1 MTSKETVQELVLIQ
15 AHTDHE
21 KGLHIYAFLKIH
33 NHATEE
39 DLVQETFMKTWVYLA
54 KGGIIDSMKP
64 FLYHILNNL
73 IIDEY
78 RKKKTVSLDRLLDK
92 GFAPH
97 SDTHA
102 QECDTID
109 LASLLEQIK
118 LLPEGYKHVLHMH
131 YIEHRSLAEMMTI
144 TGHSKN
150 ALSVQLFRGL
160 DKLKNLNPLN

>member
-1 MTSKETVQELVLIQ
+1 MTSKELVQELVLIQ

-21 KGLHIYAFLKIH
+21 KGLHVYAFLKVH

-39 DLVQETFMKTWVYLA
+39 DLVQETFMKTWIYLA
-54 KGGIIDSMKP
+54 KGGIIQSIKP
-64 FLYHILNNL
+64 FLYHILNDL

-78 RKKKTVSLDRLLDK
+78 RKKKTVSLDRLIDK
-92 GFAPH
+92 GFSPH
-97 SDTHA
+97 SDTHI

-131 YIEHRSLAEMMTI
+131 YIEHRSLDEMMII

-150 ALSVQLFRGL
+150 ALSVQMSRGL
-160 DKLKNLNPLN
+160 NKLKLLHPMV